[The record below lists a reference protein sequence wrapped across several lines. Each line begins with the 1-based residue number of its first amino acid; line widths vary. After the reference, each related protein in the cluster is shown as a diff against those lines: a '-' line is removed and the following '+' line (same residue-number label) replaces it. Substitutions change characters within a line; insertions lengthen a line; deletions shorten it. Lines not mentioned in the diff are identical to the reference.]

1 MSIEF
6 SEIGEGG
13 IREDGSSEETNVL
26 GDEGD
31 AEDVVEDVVEDVD
44 GDLDIS
50 VTIGGKTNKRIRLLE
65 QINLNQDDGDIGRLS
80 LVLEAFARLRCRIV

>member
-31 AEDVVEDVVEDVD
+31 AEEVVEDVVEDVD
-44 GDLDIS
+44 GDLEIS
-50 VTIGGKTNKRIRLLE
+50 VTIGKTNKRIRLLE

>member
-13 IREDGSSEETNVL
+13 IREDGSSEETNIL

-31 AEDVVEDVVEDVD
+31 AEDVVEDVRDETDRKREESMRPNVS
-44 GDLDIS
+44 GPILPAML
-50 VTIGGKTNKRIRLLE
+50 VT
-65 QINLNQDDGDIGRLS
+65 
-80 LVLEAFARLRCRIV
+80 